1 MRVFYFNFFMYIGPK
16 LIVMGILSEKIEGKM
31 INVDIQ
37 SSNLA
42 SASYDTES
50 SVLTVTFISGGIYEY
65 EKVPWEVFTKFRMS
79 DSQGKF
85 FNNNIARVYSYKKLK

>member
-1 MRVFYFNFFMYIGPK
+1 MSI
-16 LIVMGILSEKIEGKM
+16 ISEKIDGKV

-37 SSNLA
+37 SSNLVKASFDTEA
-42 SASYDTES
+42 SA
-50 SVLTVTFISGGIYEY
+50 LTVTFVSGGIYEY

-85 FNNNIARVYSYKKLK
+85 FNNNIAKNYSYKKLK